1 MIKVKGNRSKEFAKR
16 KKTGRVLG
24 LTALLSLSMVFGGC
38 KKEDVVRVAV
48 TEEKHVQILAELF
61 CQLAKEKDIEC
72 ETRQTQPGIANIH
85 PALENDSLQVGIEY
99 TQTAWSNILQ
109 KRTTYRPNDLTE
121 LQREYHNRKL
131 YWCNLPRVEDAYSLA
146 VSQEM
151 ADEYNLQTLGDLAKI
166 SETLVIGAP
175 TLFFEEADAYPLIQE
190 NYGMDFKT
198 TVNISE
204 QNVAQNILDQKVD
217 VVSAHSLDG
226 GIKAADLVVLEDDL
240 KVGVVATVGIVV
252 SKPAMMEHPQL
263 NVVAQEI
270 GRILTSEQLADL
282 SQDVLNGVAT
292 PEEIA
297 RQLLIEND
305 LIEQKE

>member
-1 MIKVKGNRSKEFAKR
+1 MKGNRSKQFAKR

>member
-1 MIKVKGNRSKEFAKR
+1 MKGNGKKDFAKR
-16 KKTGRVLG
+16 KKTWRVFG
-24 LTALLSLSMVFGGC
+24 LVACMSMSMVFGGC
-38 KKEDVVRVAV
+38 TKKDVVRVAV
-48 TEEKHVQILAELF
+48 SEEQHVQILAELF
-61 CQLAKEKDIEC
+61 CQLAEEKDIPC
-72 ETRQTQPGIANIH
+72 ETRKTQSGIANIH
-85 PALENDSLQVGIEY
+85 PALENDSLQVGVEY

-121 LQREYHNRKL
+121 LQREYHHRNL
-131 YWCNLPRVEDAYSLA
+131 YWCNLPRVQNAYSLA

-151 ADEYNLQTLGDLAKI
+151 AKKHDLQTLGDLAKM
-166 SETLVIGAP
+166 SDTLVIGAP
-175 TLFFEEADAYPLIQE
+175 TLFFEEADAYPLIKE
-190 NYGMDFKT
+190 SYGMRFKT
-198 TVNISE
+198 MVNISE
-204 QNVAQNILDQKVD
+204 RGVAQNVVDHKVD
-217 VVSAHSLDG
+217 VVSAYSLDG

-252 SKPAMMEHPQL
+252 SKPAMMAHPQL

-282 SQDVLNGVAT
+282 SQDVLNGVST

-305 LIEQKE
+305 LIEPKN

>member
-1 MIKVKGNRSKEFAKR
+1 MKGNRSKEFAKR
-16 KKTGRVLG
+16 KKKGRVLG

-131 YWCNLPRVEDAYSLA
+131 YWCNLPRVEDACSLA

-175 TLFFEEADAYPLIQE
+175 TLFFEEADAYPLIKE

-226 GIKAADLVVLEDDL
+226 GIKVADLVVLEDDL

-297 RQLLIEND
+297 RQLLIKND

>member
-1 MIKVKGNRSKEFAKR
+1 MKGNRSKEFAKR

>member
-1 MIKVKGNRSKEFAKR
+1 MKGNRSKEFAKR
-16 KKTGRVLG
+16 KKTGRVLS

-48 TEEKHVQILAELF
+48 SEEKHVQILAELF
-61 CQLAKEKDIEC
+61 CQLAEEKDIEC

-121 LQREYHNRKL
+121 LQREYHNRNL

-146 VSQEM
+146 ISKDM
-151 ADEYNLQTLGDLAKI
+151 ADEYDLQTLGDLAKI

-175 TLFFEEADAYPLIQE
+175 TLFFEEADAYPLIKE

-226 GIKAADLVVLEDDL
+226 GIKAADLVVLEDNL
-240 KVGVVATVGIVV
+240 KVGVEATVGIVV
-252 SKPAMMEHPQL
+252 SKPAMMAHPQL

-282 SQDVLNGVAT
+282 SQDVLDGVAT

-305 LIEQKE
+305 LIEQEK